1 MSENK
6 KGSATT
12 PVESKVFT
20 PGNINKLKLRNRLI
34 RAGCFEGMCYNES
47 PSPELLEHH
56 QAVAAGGIGMTTV
69 SYCAVSKDGLG
80 FGTEM
85 WMRDEIIPML
95 RKTTDAIHSEGA
107 AASIQL
113 GHCGFFSSPIT
124 IKKQPIG
131 ASPKFCL
138 FRMSVCRSMDEDDI
152 HRIREDFARAAVRAR
167 DAGFDAVELH
177 AGHGYLLSQFLSP
190 WTNKRKDQYGGCLEN
205 RLRFPV
211 SVIKRVREAL
221 GPDFPIM
228 VKMNLFDGFEGGI
241 ELKEALQIG
250 QAFEKAGA
258 DALIASC
265 GFTAKRPFLMMRGNV
280 PVMEY
285 AKSEKNP
292 IMQLG
297 MVMFGRFLVQQH
309 VYNDMFLFNHAEK
322 LKNAV
327 NIPVVLVGGVRSLDN
342 MNRAMD
348 AGFEFIEIGRPT
360 IRDPQFVNKLQAGII
375 TESDCDHCNRCVA
388 NMACGHLEC
397 VCLERDGRQL
407 VA

>member
-1 MSENK
+1 MTEKQK
-6 KGSATT
+6 KAKD
-12 PVESKVFT
+12 SKVFSE
-20 PGNINKLKLRNRLI
+20 GNLNKLKLRNRLI
-34 RAGCFEGMCYNES
+34 RAGCFEGMCYNET

-56 QAVAAGGIGMTTV
+56 RAVAAGGIGMTTI
-69 SYCAVSKDGLG
+69 SYCAVSNDGIG

-85 WMRDEIIPML
+85 WMRDDILPML
-95 RKTTDAIHSEGA
+95 KKITDAIHAEGA

-113 GHCGFFSSPIT
+113 GHCGFFSSPMA

-138 FRMSVCRSMDEDDI
+138 FRMSVCRAMTESDI
-152 HRIREDFARAAVRAR
+152 ERVRNDFVNAVLKAR

-190 WTNKRKDQYGGCLEN
+190 WTNKRKDKYGGSLEN

-211 SVIKRVREAL
+211 SVIKAARKAV
-221 GPDFPIM
+221 GPDFPIL
-228 VKMNLFDGFEGGI
+228 VKMNLFDGFDKGMQ
-241 ELKEALQIG
+241 LNEALKVG
-250 QAFEKAGA
+250 KAFEEAGA

-265 GFTAKRPFLMMRGNV
+265 GFTSKIPFLMMRGNI
-280 PVMEY
+280 PLMEY

-297 MVMFGRFLVQQH
+297 MILFGRFMVPQH
-309 VYNDMFLFNHAEK
+309 EYHEMFLFNHAQK
-322 LKNAV
+322 LLEAV

-348 AGFEFIEIGRPT
+348 AGFEFIELGRPT
-360 IRDPQFVNKLQAGII
+360 VRDPEFVNKLQAGLI
-375 TESDCDHCNRCVA
+375 TETDCDHCNRCVA

-397 VCLERDGRQL
+397 VCLEKDGRQL
-407 VA
+407 QA